1 MLLLQEK
8 IYLGSLYMLEGER
21 AHFKL
26 HLISDQNNSLLGY
39 NSLLHDPAEIVFFVA
54 VWILVSRGEFPLIP
68 LKVGKS

>member
-26 HLISDQNNSLLGY
+26 HLISDQHNSLLGY
-39 NSLLHDPAEIVFFVA
+39 NSLFHDPAEIVFVA
-54 VWILVSRGEFPLIP
+54 FLSHCPTYLSIIVP
-68 LKVGKS
+68 

>member
-54 VWILVSRGEFPLIP
+54 V
-68 LKVGKS
+68 

>member
-26 HLISDQNNSLLGY
+26 LLISDQHNSLLGY
-39 NSLLHDPAEIVFFVA
+39 NSLLHDPAEIVFFVSFH
-54 VWILVSRGEFPLIP
+54 VCILNFSIKR
-68 LKVGKS
+68 